1 MIPRLALLA
10 CLPAL
15 ALTACAKEEPAGP
28 VLEVC
33 VQDQAGMEAFKDAL
47 RAYAEAGGMT
57 LADGGDAS
65 RRLVRLTAEGKD
77 GAGFTAGNTG
87 LAIYQMALGVSGPA
101 AEQEKVT
108 GDLQK
113 LFEQQWKVKPVTP
126 ERGVV
131 LDPECGRFADWK
143 S

>member
-1 MIPRLALLA
+1 MIRRLLLLA
-10 CLPAL
+10 AL

-33 VQDQAGMEAFKDAL
+33 VQDQAGAEAFKDAL

-57 LADGGDAS
+57 VADGGDVS
-65 RRLVRLTAEGKD
+65 RRLVQLTAQGKD
-77 GAGFTAGNTG
+77 RAGFTAGNTG

-101 AEQEKVT
+101 AERKKVA
-108 GDLQK
+108 GDLKK
-113 LFEQQWKVKPVTP
+113 LFEQQWKVKPVAP

-131 LDPECGRFADWK
+131 LDPECGRYADWK
-143 S
+143 Q